1 MRRRSVLLVGLM
13 SLAGPLATGQ
23 GARAQGRSASPAFVP
38 TPQEEADLKRVQNYL
53 NSLHTLKA
61 RFVQIA
67 PDGSI
72 SHGTAWL
79 ERPGRMR
86 FQYDPP
92 APYLL
97 VAGHGLLVFHDRDLG
112 QTSNIPLSRTPLGIL
127 LADHVSLSGDVT
139 VTGMQELP
147 GQIQVTLVRTGSPGE
162 GSLTLVFTDNP
173 LTLRQWVIVDAQRQP
188 TRVTLSDI
196 QYGLKLDPSLFN
208 FVDPNAFKGG
218 SSG

>member
-1 MRRRSVLLVGLM
+1 M
-13 SLAGPLATGQ
+13 SLAGA
-23 GARAQGRSASPAFVP
+23 GARAQGAPSPAPFVP
-38 TPQEEADLKRVQNYL
+38 TPQEAADLKRVQNYL
-53 NSLHTLKA
+53 NSLHSLKA
-61 RFVQIA
+61 RFVQVA
-67 PDGSI
+67 PDGRI

-92 APYLL
+92 APFLL

-127 LADHVSLSGDVT
+127 LADQVSLSGDVT

-147 GQIQVTLVRTGSPGE
+147 GQVQVTLVRTSSPGE
-162 GSLTLVFTDNP
+162 GSLTLVFTDTP
-173 LTLRQWVIVDAQRQP
+173 LTLRRWVIVDAQRQP

-196 QYGLKLDPSLFN
+196 QYGVTLDPSLFN
-208 FVDPNAFKGG
+208 FIDPRALQGG